1 MNDDAGTVHLKDI
14 AARVNADPYIRSSG
28 EDCDA
33 EFVHVCA
40 FPLYLYWG
48 VDSKR
53 LSNVRSELELS
64 FGTQGANGSSQPR
77 PAVYG
82 YAPDGSFWPTDDGPH
97 PLAARPQPDSQGA
110 APNVSFAVLRSLVAG
125 PGFGQK
131 QPTMKDRSGIRQCF
145 ITFGA
150 AP

>member
-64 FGTQGANGSSQPR
+64 FGTQGANGSSQPEAVIKVSIAIGR
-77 PAVYG
+77 ALDIKSQPA
-82 YAPDGSFWPTDDGPH
+82 
-97 PLAARPQPDSQGA
+97 
-110 APNVSFAVLRSLVAG
+110 LRLISRNTRRA
-125 PGFGQK
+125 
-131 QPTMKDRSGIRQCF
+131 S
-145 ITFGA
+145 
-150 AP
+150 